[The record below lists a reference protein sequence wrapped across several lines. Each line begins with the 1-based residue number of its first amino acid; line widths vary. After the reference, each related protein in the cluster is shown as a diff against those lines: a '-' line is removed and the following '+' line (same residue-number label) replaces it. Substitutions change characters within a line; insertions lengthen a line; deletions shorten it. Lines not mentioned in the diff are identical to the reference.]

1 MKLGNKMTK
10 KKSKNSLSLNWER
23 EVLLSYRNNASN
35 TNARINLPT
44 IIKIAGEYI
53 AKGINTPIN
62 IIKP

>member
-1 MKLGNKMTK
+1 MTK
-10 KKSKNSLSLNWER
+10 KKSKNSLSQLRER

-35 TNARINLPT
+35 TNARMNLPT

-53 AKGINTPIN
+53 AKGINSPIN